1 MTAYIIRRLLTVI
14 PITLGVLLLVFTI
27 YRVIGGDPAVR
38 LAGKNATPQKIE
50 QIRKQFGYDKP
61 KFFNWQ
67 EAVKTGNPA
76 AVFDS
81 QFWQIVRQFAQLD
94 FGKSL
99 QSNQRIARM
108 MADGLVPSLCIT
120 TPIFATELT
129 VAIALALLCAFYRNT
144 WIDRTFVVISIVGMS
159 ISGLVY
165 IMLGQ
170 YFFAFELAWFPVWG
184 FEGIH
189 YVLLPVAIGVV
200 AGIGGSL
207 RFYRTIML
215 DEMYQDYVRTAF
227 AKGAS
232 QRQVLFKHVLKN
244 ALIPILTNVVVAIP
258 FLYTGS
264 LMLESFFGIPGLG
277 RMTVD
282 AIYTGDEPVLFAM
295 VFIGSVIFVI
305 ANLITDLLY
314 TWADPRIRL
323 Q

>member
-1 MTAYIIRRLLTVI
+1 MGAYIIRRLLSVI
-14 PITLGVLLLVFTI
+14 PITIGVMLLVFMI
-27 YRVIGGDPAVR
+27 YRVIGGDPAAR
-38 LAGKNATPQKIE
+38 LAGKNATPKKIE

-61 KFFNWQ
+61 KFFAWKHAWETRQ
-67 EAVKTGNPA
+67 PLA
-76 AVFDS
+76 AFDA
-81 QFWQIVRQFAQLD
+81 QFWHVMRGMVQLD

-99 QSNQRIARM
+99 QSNQRISM
-108 MADGLVPSLCIT
+108 MIREGVGPSLCVT
-120 TPIFATELT
+120 TPMFVIDLA

-144 WIDRTFVVISIVGMS
+144 WLDRGFIIVSIIAMS

-170 YFFAFELAWFPVWG
+170 YFFAFKLRWFPVWG
-184 FEGIH
+184 FESLN
-189 YVLLPVAIGVV
+189 YMLLPVAIGVV
-200 AGIGGSL
+200 SGLGGSL

-227 AKGAS
+227 AKGCS
-232 QRQVLFKHVLKN
+232 QRTVLFRHVLKN
-244 ALIPILTNVVVAIP
+244 AMIPILTNVVIAIP
-258 FLYTGS
+258 FLYTGA
-264 LMLESFFGIPGLG
+264 LLLESFFGIPGLG

-282 AIYTGDEPVLFAM
+282 AIYNGDEPVLFAM

-305 ANLITDLLY
+305 ANLITDLCY

>member
-1 MTAYIIRRLLTVI
+1 MAAYIIRRLLTVI
-14 PITLGVLLLVFTI
+14 PITLGVLLLVFLI

-67 EAVKTGNPA
+67 EAAKTGRPT
-76 AVFDS
+76 AVFDA

-94 FGKSL
+94 FGRSL
-99 QSNQRIARM
+99 QSNQRISRM
-108 MADGLVPSLCIT
+108 IADGVVPSLCIT
-120 TPIFATELT
+120 TPIFVIELV
-129 VAIALALLCAFYRNT
+129 VAVALALLCAFYRNT
-144 WIDRTFVVISIVGMS
+144 WIDRTFVVISIIGMS
-159 ISGLVY
+159 ISSLVY

-170 YFFAFELAWFPVWG
+170 YLFAFELGWFPVWG
-184 FEGIH
+184 FENVH
-189 YVLLPVAIGVV
+189 YVLLPVAIG
-200 AGIGGSL
+200 IIYSLGGSL

-244 ALIPILTNVVVAIP
+244 AAIPILTNVVVAIP

-277 RMTVD
+277 NVSLN
-282 AIYTGDEPVLFAM
+282 AIHSSDMAVVRAVVVVGA
-295 VFIGSVIFVI
+295 
-305 ANLITDLLY
+305 LLY
-314 TWADPRIRL
+314 QGVNLLADLSYAWLDPRVRL
-323 Q
+323 G